1 MDKRQAMASSH
12 QVLIKN
18 SNDKLICGGTLIAKN
33 WVLTAAHCFSE
44 EDAEVPSKFDVMV
57 GVWRQYNFV
66 GTEQEIPIKK
76 IIRHENYNAAREQ
89 NDIALI
95 QLAKNADCSSKYV
108 GIACMPNP
116 LDNYRGGRQCWGSGW
131 GDWLKPGR
139 VRRPDKL
146 QKVPGTIASDLYLGA
161 SHAPHEIFP
170 GMIGFKVPFYKG
182 EDSGFCEGDSGGPV
196 VCRNKFKPYQW
207 DIVGIISWG
216 PENCKAD
223 HLPWPDIGVLTSV
236 PHFLNWIQI
245 NTGLDDLDDSDNS
258 DNLNNL
264 DDSDDSDDSDFNL
277 YDPDDLDDSYNS

>member
-1 MDKRQAMASSH
+1 MRNKRQGAPDIDLRIKWANVKKFMGRMDKRQAMASSH

-33 WVLTAAHCFSE
+33 WVLTAAHCFSK
-44 EDAEVPSKFDVMV
+44 EVPSKFDVMV

-131 GDWLKPGR
+131 GDWLKPAPAEE
-139 VRRPDKL
+139 RPDEL
-146 QKVPGTIASDLYLGA
+146 QKVQGTIPMDFFVKRAWGKK
-161 SHAPHEIFP
+161 IFS
-170 GMIGFKVPFYKG
+170 GMIGFKIPFIKTPTPTLMPTPTLIW
-182 EDSGFCEGDSGGPV
+182 SKMPTSMATPM
-196 VCRNKFKPYQW
+196 PTLIWSQM
-207 DIVGIISWG
+207 
-216 PENCKAD
+216 PT
-223 HLPWPDIGVLTSV
+223 PTTTPTPTLT
-236 PHFLNWIQI
+236 PTPTPTPTLI
-245 NTGLDDLDDSDNS
+245 
-258 DNLNNL
+258 
-264 DDSDDSDDSDFNL
+264 
-277 YDPDDLDDSYNS
+277 